1 MKKIESE
8 NELLGDYNNDDIIDL
23 LDFNLLKSNFGTT
36 NSAIDIAPAEK
47 GIEIWSEIYSI
58 KIPDGKVDLKDLI
71 VFVNNY
77 GKKKPEEKTVSYL
90 EYLEVLKEEEKIIEQ
105 INKNFNEKIDVNIEN
120 MVKYI
125 KESELIL
132 DVENNNDNLI
142 IYYKNGLVK
151 VINFYSID
159 EDTGEEKIYIVEE
172 KLENK
177 IIGREIKQEE
187 INIKRGNIE
196 DIEKEYTLEEAI
208 KTEIKNKEILFLL
221 DNEHYGYFQDKYE
234 NIKNVIGNS
243 KISGIKHTV
252 LTGNSFTVHN
262 LLFNKGNW
270 EKGIIIYGGHSSLG
284 KNLNTCEEVT
294 QENFEKYS
302 KLKMFDGYIIEN
314 GKVIKNDSKLLLNSK
329 IKFKIKEGKINI
341 KEGFFKGTG
350 ETYGIT
356 YKFIESLKINF
367 SNTIIFAFGCSSY
380 HNGKEQTS
388 SKLAESFKTVYIGY
402 IGSQGSSKAG
412 NHILRIIEIVLEK
425 LYTTN
430 ELFGSKDLKN
440 NFKKM
445 MYEHYSEIEFKE
457 PKNNIGFEIPAID
470 KFELRTNNEKKGIE
484 LIWEIDY
491 KDYKQVDGYII
502 YKTTQE
508 NLSEVNYEKRI
519 LIENNIEKMYLD
531 LDVETGKKYYYL
543 ITPYIKTEVE
553 KQVDEIMKKILKY
566 SKSEVKN
573 IFCNIEEVDI
583 LKIKEVKSIY
593 DFKSNIFETE
603 VLINW
608 EQALEVSKVKIYRK
622 LKEEIEYKFITEET
636 ILKKYLDKSLDT
648 GKVYNYKIERY
659 NESDELIEKKEYEIE
674 TPEYDI
680 SKINVLKMD
689 IILPWRVIGYLSM
702 PEDIL
707 EKGYIIDTRVLSM
720 NYTTDKVNNQVLKIT
735 GENYDYNGEKCY
747 YLEGDRSIVTDKHII
762 KRVEIY
768 SMRYK
773 RYDIEKNIDYYIQI
787 KNKIYRY

>member
-1 MKKIESE
+1 MKIQEKKKFI
-8 NELLGDYNNDDIIDL
+8 
-23 LDFNLLKSNFGTT
+23 LLK
-36 NSAIDIAPAEK
+36 
-47 GIEIWSEIYSI
+47 
-58 KIPDGKVDLKDLI
+58 
-71 VFVNNY
+71 
-77 GKKKPEEKTVSYL
+77 
-90 EYLEVLKEEEKIIEQ
+90 
-105 INKNFNEKIDVNIEN
+105 
-120 MVKYI
+120 
-125 KESELIL
+125 
-132 DVENNNDNLI
+132 
-142 IYYKNGLVK
+142 
-151 VINFYSID
+151 
-159 EDTGEEKIYIVEE
+159 
-172 KLENK
+172 
-177 IIGREIKQEE
+177 
-187 INIKRGNIE
+187 KRGNIE

-208 KTEIKNKEILFLL
+208 QTKIQNKEILFLL
-221 DNEHYGYFQDKYE
+221 DNDHYEYFQDEYE
-234 NIKNVIGNS
+234 NIKNVIENS

-262 LLFNKGNW
+262 LLFNKENW
-270 EKGIIIYGGHSSLG
+270 EKGIIIYGGHGIG
-284 KNLNTCEEVT
+284 KKAINTCEEVT
-294 QENFEKYS
+294 QENFERYS

-314 GKVIKNDSKLLLNSK
+314 GKIIKNDSKLLLNSK

-356 YKFIESLKINF
+356 YKFIQSIGDFSKSLVLFTSCNLFNNFKDSFEFYISYDSTLPSDSIGNHQLGFLKI
-367 SNTIIFAFGCSSY
+367 
-380 HNGKEQTS
+380 
-388 SKLAESFKTVYIGY
+388 
-402 IGSQGSSKAG
+402 
-412 NHILRIIEIVLEK
+412 ILNK
-425 LYTTN
+425 LYTTQEIDLLTLDKN
-430 ELFGSKDLKN
+430 MGQSGGFFIRKLEKGKD
-440 NFKKM
+440 
-445 MYEHYSEIEFKE
+445 
-457 PKNNIGFEIPAID
+457 NIGFEFPAID
-470 KFELRTNNEKKGIE
+470 KFELRMNNEKKGIE

-502 YKTTQE
+502 YKSTQE
-508 NLSEVNYEKRI
+508 NLSKEKYEKRI
-519 LIENNIEKMYLD
+519 LIENNIEKMYID

-543 ITPYIKTEVE
+543 ITPYIKTEAE
-553 KQVDEIMKKILKY
+553 KQVDGIMKKKLKY

-593 DFKSNIFETE
+593 DFKSSIFETE

-608 EQALEVSKVKIYRK
+608 EEALELSKVKIYRK
-622 LKEEIEYKFITEET
+622 FKEEIEYKFITEET

-659 NESDELIEKKEYEIE
+659 NELDELIEKKEYEIE
-674 TPEYDI
+674 TPKYDI

-720 NYTTDKVNNQVLKIT
+720 NYTTDKVNSQVLRIT